1 MAIKL
6 YKSQLEPT
14 AKSSNVEN
22 RAFASMS
29 EAGSIGRAFKG
40 MVQSGEKL
48 YYKHL
53 DIKSDNEVLEKSKEV
68 MNGSDTFEGL
78 SSITLKASQ
87 MSDPDAAL
95 KYYNDAW
102 QKIFDSSSSNL
113 SPMAQKKFKHW
124 MTKQNIKD
132 AHSIKVQATT
142 NMINSLRT
150 NKLDQI
156 ETLKKSIIFGASL
169 ESETA
174 RGELEAIFSD
184 KKTLEIFGNKLDG
197 VIKST
202 RRDIAFYGYKN
213 MSLSEKDKVLAAA
226 LKDDRINDE
235 DYLKLKTHFEAKK
248 SSINHKNRNDVNN
261 MESNIKSGLSI
272 NTDEFETA
280 VAIAL
285 ETQDEKTLLKLE
297 QIRIDAPIYAQ
308 LSTMSVADI
317 ENRVNILTEY
327 KNKKKDGMELRYAN
341 NLNISKK
348 YLAALTTSL
357 NKDQLMTG
365 NDRGVVNINEIGF
378 EKLLTTDGDVSEFA
392 SDIKERIAQ
401 AKTVADHYKRP
412 VVFFT
417 ANEKT
422 AIQGAFESARTSDQ
436 IINLS
441 TALVQGFGQD
451 SDLAFQE
458 LSKDNTFLA
467 HVGGLVMSNNGVP
480 GNNVRLAVQGY
491 MMFKNNPDLVK
502 AYKVK
507 STDNNYLTKIGE
519 YNEAFLEN
527 SNTFNSTVEMA
538 NYIFAAELK
547 NSGKSIGN
555 LDFLWVNDW
564 EKAFKMA
571 AGGTF
576 ITEGKNHWMGGFD
589 EWKGNKVHI
598 PNWVRQG
605 NFDNIVEL
613 LKEHPELV
621 DMASSNDQAP
631 VDIYGKTINNIFE
644 NQDPYFVS
652 VGDGLYKIAMGEN
665 PKEFGAEE
673 EYAMNTDGGFF
684 VIDLNKIKEDII
696 TSLK

>member
-68 MNGSDTFEGL
+68 MNGSDTFDGL

-261 MESNIKSGLSI
+261 MQSNMESGLSI

>member
-1 MAIKL
+1 
-6 YKSQLEPT
+6 
-14 AKSSNVEN
+14 
-22 RAFASMS
+22 
-29 EAGSIGRAFKG
+29 
-40 MVQSGEKL
+40 
-48 YYKHL
+48 
-53 DIKSDNEVLEKSKEV
+53 
-68 MNGSDTFEGL
+68 
-78 SSITLKASQ
+78 

-327 KNKKKDGMELRYAN
+327 KNTKRDGMELKWAN

-365 NDRGVVNINEIGF
+365 NDRGVVNIDEIGF
-378 EKLLTTDGDVSEFA
+378 EKLLTTGDISEFA

-401 AKTVADHYKRP
+401 AKTVANHYKRP

-422 AIQGAFESARTSDQ
+422 AIQGAFESATTSDQ

>member
-68 MNGSDTFEGL
+68 MNGSDTFDGL

-95 KYYNDAW
+95 KYYNEAW

-555 LDFLWVNDW
+555 LPFNWDDDW

-576 ITEGKNHWMGGFD
+576 ITEGRNHWMGGFD
-589 EWKGNKVHI
+589 EWNGNKVHI
-598 PNWVRQG
+598 PNWIKEG

-613 LKEHPELV
+613 LKKHPELV

>member
-68 MNGSDTFEGL
+68 MNGSDTFDGL

-95 KYYNDAW
+95 KYYNEAW

-261 MESNIKSGLSI
+261 MQSNMESGLSI

-327 KNKKKDGMELRYAN
+327 KNTKRDGMELKWAN

-365 NDRGVVNINEIGF
+365 NDRGVVNIDEIGF
-378 EKLLTTDGDVSEFA
+378 EKLLTTGDISEFA

-401 AKTVADHYKRP
+401 AKTVANHYKRP

-422 AIQGAFESARTSDQ
+422 AIQGAFESATTSDQ

-555 LDFLWVNDW
+555 LPFNWDDDW

-576 ITEGKNHWMGGFD
+576 ITEGRNHWMGGFD
-589 EWKGNKVHI
+589 EWNGNKVHI
-598 PNWVRQG
+598 PNWIKEG

-613 LKEHPELV
+613 LKKHPELV

-631 VDIYGKTINNIFE
+631 VDVTGKTINIFE

-665 PKEFGAEE
+665 PKVSGAEE
-673 EYAMNTDGGFF
+673 EYAMNTDNGFF

>member
-365 NDRGVVNINEIGF
+365 NDRGVVNIDEIGF
-378 EKLLTTDGDVSEFA
+378 EKLLTTGDISEFA

-555 LDFLWVNDW
+555 LPFNWDDDW

-576 ITEGKNHWMGGFD
+576 ITEGRNHWMGGFD
-589 EWKGNKVHI
+589 EWNGNKVHI
-598 PNWVRQG
+598 PNWIKEG

-613 LKEHPELV
+613 LKKHPELV

-631 VDIYGKTINNIFE
+631 VDVTGKTINIFE

>member
-68 MNGSDTFEGL
+68 MNGSDTFDGL

-87 MSDPDAAL
+87 MNDPDAAL

-156 ETLKKSIIFGASL
+156 ETLKKSIIFGSSL

-174 RGELEAIFSD
+174 KGELAAIFSD
-184 KKTLEIFGNKLDG
+184 KKTTEIFGNKLDG

-202 RRDIAFYGYKN
+202 NRDIAFYGYKN
-213 MSLSEKDKVLAAA
+213 TPLSEKDKVLAAA

-248 SSINHKNRNDVNN
+248 TSINHKNRNDVNN

-308 LSTMSVADI
+308 LSTMSVAEI
-317 ENRVNILTEY
+317 RNRVNILTEY
-327 KNKKKDGMELRYAN
+327 KNTKRDGMELRYAN

-357 NKDQLMTG
+357 NKDQLITG
-365 NDRGVVNINEIGF
+365 NDRGIVNINEIGF
-378 EKLLTTDGDVSEFA
+378 EKLLTTGDVSEFT
-392 SDIKERIAQ
+392 SNIKDRIAQ
-401 AKTVADHYKRP
+401 AKTVAAFYKRP

-422 AIQGAFESARTSDQ
+422 AIQGAFESATTSDQ

-451 SDLAFQE
+451 SDLAFKE

-480 GNNVRLAVQGY
+480 GNNVRLGIQGY
-491 MMFKNNPDLVK
+491 MMFKDNPDIAK
-502 AYKVK
+502 AYKVNT
-507 STDNNYLTKIGE
+507 TDIKYLTKREE
-519 YNEAFLEN
+519 YNEAFIEN
-527 SNTFNSTVEMA
+527 INTFNSTTEMA
-538 NYIFAAELK
+538 NYIYAAQLK
-547 NSGKSIGN
+547 NSGKTIN
-555 LDFLWVNDW
+555 DFEEDDW

-589 EWKGNKVHI
+589 EWNGNKVHI
-598 PNWVRQG
+598 PNWIKEG
-605 NFDNIVEL
+605 TFDDVVEL

-631 VDIYGKTINNIFE
+631 VDIYEKTINNIFE

-665 PKEFGAEE
+665 PKQYGVEE
-673 EYAMNTDGGFF
+673 EYAMNTDRGIF

>member
-22 RAFASMS
+22 KAFVSMS
-29 EAGSIGRAFKG
+29 EAGSIGRSFKG

-68 MNGSDTFEGL
+68 MNGSDNFEGL

-102 QKIFDSSSSNL
+102 QQIFDGSSSSL

-132 AHSIKVQATT
+132 ANSIKVQATT

-156 ETLKKSIIFGASL
+156 VTLKKSIIFGASL

-174 RGELEAIFSD
+174 KGELAAIFSD
-184 KKTLEIFGNKLDG
+184 KKTSEIFGNKLDG

-213 MSLSEKDKVLAAA
+213 TPLSERDKVLEAA

-261 MESNIKSGLSI
+261 MQSNMESGLSI

-285 ETQDEKTLLKLE
+285 ETGDEKTLLKLE
-297 QIRIDAPIYAQ
+297 KIRTDAPIYAQ
-308 LSTMSVADI
+308 LSTMSVAEI

-327 KNKKKDGMELRYAN
+327 KNTNKDGMELNYAN

-365 NDRGVVNINEIGF
+365 NERGVVAINEIGF
-378 EKLLTTDGDVSEFA
+378 EKLLTTGDVSEFA

-422 AIQGAFESARTSDQ
+422 AIQGAFESATTSDQ

-491 MMFKNNPDLVK
+491 MMFKDNPDLVK

-507 STDNNYLTKIGE
+507 STDSNYLTKIGE

-555 LDFLWVNDW
+555 LPSNWDDDW
-564 EKAFKMA
+564 EKALKMA

-576 ITEGKNHWMGGFD
+576 ITEGRNHWMGGFD
-589 EWKGNKVHI
+589 EWNGNKVHI
-598 PNWVRQG
+598 PNWIREG

-613 LKEHPELV
+613 LKKHPELV

-673 EYAMNTDGGFF
+673 EYAMNTDNGFF

>member
-68 MNGSDTFEGL
+68 MNGSDTFDGL

-365 NDRGVVNINEIGF
+365 NDRGVVNIDEIGF
-378 EKLLTTDGDVSEFA
+378 EKLLTTGDISEFA

-401 AKTVADHYKRP
+401 AKTVANHYKRP

-422 AIQGAFESARTSDQ
+422 AIQGAFESATTSDQ

-480 GNNVRLAVQGY
+480 GINVRLAVQGY

>member
-68 MNGSDTFEGL
+68 MNGSDTFDGL

-95 KYYNDAW
+95 KYYNEAW

-555 LDFLWVNDW
+555 LPFNWDDDW

-576 ITEGKNHWMGGFD
+576 ITEGRNHWMGGFD
-589 EWKGNKVHI
+589 EWNGNKVHI
-598 PNWVRQG
+598 PNWIKEG

-613 LKEHPELV
+613 LKKHPELV

-631 VDIYGKTINNIFE
+631 VDVTGKTINIFE

>member
-365 NDRGVVNINEIGF
+365 NDRGVVNIDEIGF
-378 EKLLTTDGDVSEFA
+378 EKLLTTGDISEFA

>member
-14 AKSSNVEN
+14 TKSSNVEN
-22 RAFASMS
+22 RAFASMA

-48 YYKHL
+48 YHKHL

-102 QKIFDSSSSNL
+102 QQIFDGSSSNL

-174 RGELEAIFSD
+174 KGELATIFSD
-184 KKTLEIFGNKLDG
+184 KKTTEIFGNKLDG

-202 RRDIAFYGYKN
+202 NRDIAFYGYKN
-213 MSLSEKDKVLAAA
+213 TPLSERDKVLEAA

-235 DYLKLKTHFEAKK
+235 DYLKLKTHFESKK
-248 SSINHKNRNDVNN
+248 SSTNYKNRNDVNN
-261 MESNIKSGLSI
+261 MQSNMESGLPI

-297 QIRIDAPIYAQ
+297 KIRTDAPIYAQ
-308 LSTMSVADI
+308 LSTMSVAEI

-327 KNKKKDGMELRYAN
+327 KNTNKDGMELNYAN

-378 EKLLTTDGDVSEFA
+378 EKLLTTGDVSEFA

-417 ANEKT
+417 TNEKT
-422 AIQGAFESARTSDQ
+422 AIQGAFESATTSDQ

-467 HVGGLVMSNNGVP
+467 QVGGLVMSNNGVP
-480 GNNVRLAVQGY
+480 GNNVRLGVQGY
-491 MMFKNNPDLVK
+491 MMFKDNPDLVK

-519 YNEAFLEN
+519 YNEAFIEN

-555 LDFLWVNDW
+555 LPFNWVDHW

-576 ITEGKNHWMGGFD
+576 ITEGRNHWKGGFD
-589 EWKGNKVHI
+589 EWNGNKVHI
-598 PNWVRQG
+598 PNWIREG
-605 NFDNIVEL
+605 KFDDVVEL
-613 LKEHPELV
+613 LKDNLELV

-631 VDIYGKTINNIFE
+631 VDVTGKTINNIFE

-673 EYAMNTDGGFF
+673 EYAMSSDGGYF
-684 VIDLNKIKEDII
+684 VINLNKIKEDII